1 MSFFS
6 YLDLHP
12 ILSFVWFCLIVCAVY
27 GTTVGIIA
35 AAVDIIRTPR
45 SRAIVTE
52 ITRHRGF

>member
-12 ILSFVWFCLIVCAVY
+12 ILSFVWLCLIVCAAY
-27 GTTVGIIA
+27 GVPVMVWAACVGIWRA
-35 AAVDIIRTPR
+35 PR
-45 SRAIVTE
+45 SPAIVTE